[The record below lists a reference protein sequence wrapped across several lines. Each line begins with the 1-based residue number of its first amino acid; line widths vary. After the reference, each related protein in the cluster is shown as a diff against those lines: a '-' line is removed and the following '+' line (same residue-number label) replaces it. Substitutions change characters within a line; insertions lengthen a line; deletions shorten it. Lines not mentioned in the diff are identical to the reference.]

1 MTQANGRAVLL
12 AGASGLIGASVLEAL
27 LDGDDPATC
36 VVVPSRRALAVGDP
50 RVRVVEHAL
59 ADPDEDTKLADALRE
74 AFAGRVVDAYV
85 CCLGT
90 TIAVAGSQAA
100 FVAVDRELPMRLATI
115 AKSLG
120 ARHAIAVT
128 SVGADP
134 RSRNFYLR
142 TKGELEADLAAAGF
156 ARVDFL
162 RPGLLL
168 GARSESR
175 PTEALMRSLA
185 PVWNPLLAGSL
196 RRYRAIRADAVA
208 SAAVALLGEDAP
220 GVHVHEHDELLRRA
234 SG

>member
-1 MTQANGRAVLL
+1 MADATGRAILL
-12 AGASGLIGASVLEAL
+12 AGASGLIGAHVLEAL
-27 LDGDDPATC
+27 LGAADPALR
-36 VVVPSRRALAVGDP
+36 VVVPARRALASRDS

-59 ADPDEDTKLADALRE
+59 ADPGQDARLAEALRS
-74 AFAGRVVDAYV
+74 ALDGRALEAYV

-100 FVAVDRELPMRLATI
+100 FVAVDRELPMRLAAI

-168 GARSESR
+168 GSRSESR

-185 PVWNPLLAGSL
+185 PIWNPLLAGSL
-196 RRYRAIRADAVA
+196 RRYRAIRADSVA
-208 SAAVALLGEDAP
+208 RAAVALLDSVAP